1 MSILLRVYH
10 IDAVYGIIGSREA
23 SGMPVQDVL
32 TICAYAQYKGKST
45 PQVDAY
51 ICRGRKTLADE
62 AQAR

>member
-45 PQVDAY
+45 PQADVY
-51 ICRGRKTLADE
+51 I
-62 AQAR
+62 